1 MENAV
6 ITAVE
11 SVIAANI
18 QAEETA
24 KKKSKKPAAKK
35 PAAKKPAAKAKAK
48 PVVEPVAEPE
58 AVKVVLYHGKDGTAY
73 ELALGADAIELA
85 SAVEMAGSALDLIQ
99 SKDSDLLNH
108 YLMLGQF
115 QSRVS
120 KWFKAPKLYGQFLKS
135 ELPASQDIDV
145 ALRSNCKW
153 LYEALNEAG
162 ADGSDLLSVLGI
174 NRIEDFKSANPTVIK
189 REYKNA
195 LKELD
200 KKAELEK
207 AAADFGVDVAEAEK
221 LLHDAKEKQAA
232 ADKASAKRK
241 LDLLEKMIVNH
252 LAEKD
257 SIEFAADVAASI
269 IRGML
274 ECEAK
279 DQFAFVESLVG

>member
-1 MENAV
+1 M
-6 ITAVE
+6 
-11 SVIAANI
+11 
-18 QAEETA
+18 
-24 KKKSKKPAAKK
+24 
-35 PAAKKPAAKAKAK
+35 
-48 PVVEPVAEPE
+48 
-58 AVKVVLYHGKDGTAY
+58 LYHGKDGTAY
-73 ELALGADAIELA
+73 ELAQGVDSVELA
-85 SAVEMAGSALDLIQ
+85 SAVELAGSALDLIQ

-120 KWFKAPKLYGQFLKS
+120 KWFKAPKLYGQFLKA

-174 NRIEDFKSANPTVIK
+174 NRIGDFKSANPTVIK

-269 IRGML
+269 IRGLL
-274 ECEAK
+274 ECDPK